1 MPKIAVKVIKPKR
14 VVAMIKHGFARSR
27 GKARDRIK
35 HIARSIM

>member
-1 MPKIAVKVIKPKR
+1 MPTIAENVIKPKS
-14 VVAMIKHGFARSR
+14 VVAITKQGFARSR